1 MQRKGMDHQIMG
13 CGLQRKRV
21 IIGDCR
27 EIRPKAGKTC
37 HHHWGRKGSVNLL
50 KSFLNFGHDLFVQK
64 EGRGPG
70 AVQGQSTA
78 ICQKRGGRVH
88 GGAR

>member
-1 MQRKGMDHQIMG
+1 LQGTVTLHQLTNRIIGPMHRKGMDHQIMG

-37 HHHWGRKGSVNLL
+37 HHHWGCEGSVNLL
-50 KSFLNFGHDLFVQK
+50 QSFLNFGHDLFVQK
-64 EGRGPG
+64 
-70 AVQGQSTA
+70 
-78 ICQKRGGRVH
+78 
-88 GGAR
+88 